1 MKTLESSNRFSG
13 GRDDS
18 PSLRPGPRYLSTL
31 PEVHALVATV
41 LQAGA
46 FAFDVETLGV
56 LEHHPDLEEFVEQQV
71 RSHVLGLKTT
81 SELVIERTRSAKVE
95 AMTKSIALDPHR
107 NEVIWMG
114 IATSEH
120 SWAIPVGHPKGEIL
134 TEEERGDG
142 TTIPPAGYRK
152 ILKSGTESI
161 AKARYLK
168 PAVYSD
174 PPEQLSRTEVFEALK
189 PLFFDSGILKV
200 GHNVKFDAR
209 TIAKYYGEIPVGP
222 FRDTMLLQHALDE
235 NISSFR
241 LTSLIA
247 NHFHD
252 HDPYAKHGK
261 VGAVIGHTPF
271 SIACDYVHLD
281 ARWTWLLYQRLARS
295 VNAAGKLVEVVKQ
308 DSEVL
313 EVLMAMEHDGMCVNR
328 EGMAALGEELDE
340 QMQEIHSEITALTY
354 PGFNPDSVKDKRLFL
369 FDKKTDGGLG
379 LKPNKE
385 TEKGQASV
393 DHDSL
398 KALEDKHP
406 VIPLFLSWSEC
417 KKLKSTYV
425 DGLLEKIN
433 KGRLHPNFHLHRTA
447 TGRLSSSD
455 PNLQNIPRDSSIRG
469 LFKADSD
476 CTLIVADYDQIE
488 LRVMAMFSRDSNMM
502 DIFHKGID
510 IHSGAAALIFDK
522 SVNTITS
529 EERQLGKAANFLT
542 AYGGG
547 SAKLAATT
555 GITQTR
561 AKFVINQYY
570 EQFSGLSKWKRKIV
584 AQAQT
589 DGFVTTISGRRRR
602 LPDINSSKEDLRAR
616 AERQAVNA
624 VVQGSA
630 SDICK
635 KAMIK
640 AFPVVTAFG
649 GKLLVQVHDELVV
662 NVPDTDDVDLKAEAL
677 REAMGHSK
685 VIKDVPL
692 IVSSHSGRTWA
703 EAKGQ

>member
-1 MKTLESSNRFSG
+1 MH
-13 GRDDS
+13 
-18 PSLRPGPRYLSTL
+18 PGPHYLSTL
-31 PEVHALVATV
+31 SEVHSVVATV
-41 LQAGA
+41 LQAGL
-46 FAFDVETLGV
+46 FAFDVETIGV
-56 LEHHPDLEEFVEQQV
+56 IEHHPDLEDFVEQQA

-81 SELVIERTRSAKVE
+81 SDSVIERTRSSKTE

-107 NEVIWMG
+107 NEVIWVG
-114 IATSEH
+114 IATSGH
-120 SWAIPVGHPKGEIL
+120 SWAIPVGHPRGEIVE
-134 TEEERGDG
+134 EEERGDG
-142 TTIPPAGYRK
+142 TTVPPVGYRK
-152 ILKSGTESI
+152 ILKNGTEST

-168 PAVYSD
+168 PAVYDD

-189 PLFFDSGILKV
+189 PLFFDPNIIKV

-209 TIAKYYGEIPVGP
+209 TIAKYYGELPVGP

-247 NHFHD
+247 HNFQD
-252 HDPYAKHGK
+252 HNPYARHGK
-261 VGAVIGHTPF
+261 VGAVIGYTPF

-295 VNAAGKLVEVVKQ
+295 VSNTDKLVDVVKQ

-313 EVLMAMEHDGMCVNR
+313 EVLMSMEHDGMCVTR
-328 EGMAALGEELDE
+328 SGMATLGEELDG
-340 QMQEIHSEITALTY
+340 QMKDIHLEITALTY

-369 FDKKTDGGLG
+369 FGGKLVGGLG

-393 DHDSL
+393 DQESL
-398 KALEDKHP
+398 KVLEGKHP

-433 KGRLHPNFHLHRTA
+433 KERLHPNFHLHRTA

-469 LFKADSD
+469 LFKADPD

-488 LRVMAMFSRDSNMM
+488 LRVMAMFSRDPNMM
-502 DIFHKGID
+502 DIFDKGID
-510 IHSGAAALIFDK
+510 IHSGAAALVFEKAVSD
-522 SVNTITS
+522 VTS

-547 SAKLAATT
+547 SGKLAATA

-570 EQFSGLSKWKRKIV
+570 EQFSGLTKWKRKVV

-602 LPDINSSKEDLRAR
+602 LPDINSPKEELRAR

-640 AFPVVTAFG
+640 AFPVVTSFG

-662 NVPDTDDVDLKAEAL
+662 NVPDTDDVDFKAEAL
-677 REAMGHSK
+677 REAMGHGK

-692 IVSSHSGRTWA
+692 IVSSHSGGTWS
-703 EAKGQ
+703 EAKG

>member
-1 MKTLESSNRFSG
+1 MESSKRFSG
-13 GRDDS
+13 GRVV
-18 PSLRPGPRYLSTL
+18 PPFVLPGPRYLSTV
-31 PEVHALVATV
+31 PEIHALVATV

-56 LEHHPDLEEFVEQQV
+56 LEHHPDLEASVEHQV
-71 RSHVLGLKTT
+71 RSHVLGLKTP
-81 SELVIERTRSAKVE
+81 SESVIERTRSSKTE
-95 AMTKSIALDPHR
+95 SMTKSIALDPHR
-107 NEVIWMG
+107 NEVIWVG

-120 SWAIPVGHPKGEIL
+120 SWAIPVGHPIGEVL

-142 TTIPPAGYRK
+142 TTVPPAGYRK
-152 ILKSGTESI
+152 ILKNGTESM
-161 AKARYLK
+161 ARARYLK
-168 PAVYSD
+168 PAVYAD
-174 PPEQLSRTEVFEALK
+174 PPKQLSRTEVFDALK
-189 PLFFDSGILKV
+189 PLFFNPDVIKV

-209 TIAKYYGEIPVGP
+209 TIAKYYGELPVGP
-222 FRDTMLLQHALDE
+222 FHDTMLLQHVLDE

-247 NHFHD
+247 NHFHE
-252 HDPYAKHGK
+252 HDPYAKYGK
-261 VGAVIGHTPF
+261 LGAVIGHTPF
-271 SIACDYVHLD
+271 SVACDYVHLD
-281 ARWTWLLYQRLARS
+281 ARWTWLLYQRLSRS
-295 VNAAGKLVEVVKQ
+295 VNNIDKLFDVFKQ

-313 EVLMAMEHDGMCVNR
+313 EVLMSMEHEGMCVNR
-328 EGMAALGEELDE
+328 EGMATLGEELSE
-340 QMQEIHSEITALTY
+340 QMQEIHSEITALTH

-369 FDKKTDGGLG
+369 FSQKADGGLG

-393 DHDSL
+393 DQEAL
-398 KALEDKHP
+398 KALKDKHP
-406 VIPLFLSWSEC
+406 VIPLFLAWAEC

-447 TGRLSSSD
+447 TGRLSSSA
-455 PNLQNIPRDSSIRG
+455 PNLQNVPRDSNIRG
-469 LFKADSD
+469 LFKADPD

-488 LRVMAMFSRDSNMM
+488 LRVMAMFSRDPNML
-502 DIFHKGID
+502 DIFDKGID
-510 IHSGAAALIFDK
+510 IHSGAAALVFDK
-522 SVNTITS
+522 PITDVTS
-529 EERQLGKAANFLT
+529 EERQIGKATNFLT

-547 SAKLAATT
+547 AGKLAATA

-570 EQFSGLSKWKRKIV
+570 EQFSGLSKWKRKVV

-602 LPDINSSKEDLRAR
+602 LPDINSAQEELRAR

-640 AFPVVTAFG
+640 AFPVVAAFG

-662 NVPDTDDVDLKAEAL
+662 NIPDTDDVELKAEAL
-677 REAMGHSK
+677 REAMGHGK

-692 IVSSHSGRTWA
+692 IVSSHSGDTWS
-703 EAKGQ
+703 EAKG

>member
-1 MKTLESSNRFSG
+1 
-13 GRDDS
+13 
-18 PSLRPGPRYLSTL
+18 LRPGPRYLLTL
-31 PEVHALVATV
+31 SEVHDLVATV
-41 LQAGA
+41 LEVGA
-46 FAFDVETLGV
+46 FAFDVETLGIV
-56 LEHHPDLEEFVEQQV
+56 EHHPDLEECVEQQV
-71 RSHVLGLKTT
+71 RSHVLGLKTS
-81 SELVIERTRSAKVE
+81 SEVTIERTRSSKME

-107 NEVIWMG
+107 NEVIWVG

-120 SWAIPVGHPKGEIL
+120 SWAIPVGHPIGEIL
-134 TEEERGDG
+134 EKEERGDG
-142 TTIPPAGYRK
+142 TTVPPAGYRK
-152 ILKSGTESI
+152 KLKNGMEST
-161 AKARYLK
+161 AKSRYLK

-174 PPEQLSRTEVFEALK
+174 PPEQLSRTDVFEALK
-189 PLFFDSGILKV
+189 PLFFDPEILKI

-209 TIAKYYGEIPVGP
+209 TIAKYYGELPVGP
-222 FRDTMLLQHALDE
+222 FHDTMLLQHTLDE
-235 NISSFR
+235 NIMSFR

-247 NHFHD
+247 HNFHD
-252 HDPYAKHGK
+252 HNPYARHGK
-261 VGAVIGHTPF
+261 VGAVIGRTPF
-271 SIACDYVHLD
+271 SIACEYVHLD
-281 ARWTWLLYQRLARS
+281 ARWTWLLYQRLALS
-295 VNAAGKLVEVVKQ
+295 VGKTDKLIDVVKQ

-328 EGMAALGEELDE
+328 SGMAALGEELDG
-340 QMQEIHSEITALTY
+340 QMKDIHSEITALTY

-369 FDKKTDGGLG
+369 FGKKDDGGLA

-393 DHDSL
+393 DQESL
-398 KALEDKHP
+398 KALESKHP

-433 KGRLHPNFHLHRTA
+433 NERLHPNFHLHRTS

-469 LFKADSD
+469 LFKADTD

-488 LRVMAMFSRDSNMM
+488 LRVMAMFSRDPNMM
-502 DIFHKGID
+502 DIFDKGID
-510 IHSGAAALIFDK
+510 IHSGAAALVFDK
-522 SVNTITS
+522 AVTDVTS

-547 SAKLAATT
+547 SGKLAATA

-570 EQFSGLSKWKRKIV
+570 EQFSGLTKWKRKIV
-584 AQAQT
+584 AQAQR
-589 DGFVTTISGRRRR
+589 DGYVTTISGRRRR
-602 LPDINSSKEDLRAR
+602 LPDINSPKEELRAR

-662 NVPDTDDVDLKAEAL
+662 NVPDTDDVDCKSEAL

-692 IVSSHSGRTWA
+692 IVSSHSGVTWY
-703 EAKGQ
+703 EAKG

>member
-1 MKTLESSNRFSG
+1 MKTLDSSNKFSG
-13 GRDDS
+13 GRSSS
-18 PSLRPGPRYLSTL
+18 PSLLPGPRYLLTL
-31 PEVHALVATV
+31 SEVHEVVAIVT
-41 LQAGA
+41 QAGA

-81 SELVIERTRSAKVE
+81 SESVIERTRTTKVD
-95 AMTKSIALDPHR
+95 ATTKSIALDPHR

-114 IATSEH
+114 IATHGH
-120 SWAIPVGHPKGEIL
+120 SWAIPMGHPKGEIIE
-134 TEEERGDG
+134 EEERGDG
-142 TTIPPAGYRK
+142 KTVPPANYRK
-152 ILKSGTESI
+152 ILKDGTGSM

-174 PPEQLSRTEVFEALK
+174 PPEQLSRTEVFAALK
-189 PLFFDSGILKV
+189 PLFFDPAILKV

-209 TIAKYYGEIPVGP
+209 TIAKYYGELPVGP
-222 FRDTMLLQHALDE
+222 FHDTMLLQHTLDE
-235 NISSFR
+235 NLPSFR

-247 NHFHD
+247 NNFHG
-252 HDPYAKHGK
+252 HDPYARHGK

-281 ARWTWLLYQRLARS
+281 ARWTWLLYQRLVRS
-295 VNAAGKLVEVVKQ
+295 VKGIDKLMDVVTQ

-313 EVLMAMEHDGMCVNR
+313 EVLMDMEHNGMCVNR
-328 EGMAALGEELDE
+328 SGMATLGEELDGK
-340 QMQEIHSEITALTY
+340 MQETHLEITALTY

-369 FDKKTDGGLG
+369 FDKKADGGLG

-393 DHDSL
+393 DHESL
-398 KALEDKHP
+398 KALESKHP
-406 VIPLFLSWSEC
+406 VIPLFLAWSEY

-433 KGRLHPNFHLHRTA
+433 KERLHPNFHLHRTA
-447 TGRLSSSD
+447 TGRLSSSN

-469 LFKADSD
+469 LFKADPD

-488 LRVMAMFSRDSNMM
+488 LRVMAMFSRDPNMM
-502 DIFHKGID
+502 DIFLKGID
-510 IHSGAAALIFDK
+510 IHSGAAALVFDK
-522 SVNTITS
+522 AVAEVTP

-547 SAKLAATT
+547 SAKLAATA

-570 EQFSGLSKWKRKIV
+570 EQFSGLTKWKRKVV
-584 AQAQT
+584 AQAQR

-602 LPDINSSKEDLRAR
+602 LTDINSPKEELRSR

-640 AFPVVTAFG
+640 AFPAVTAFG

-662 NVPDTDDVDLKAEAL
+662 NVPDTGDVDLKAEAL
-677 REAMGHSK
+677 REAMGHLK

-692 IVSSHSGRTWA
+692 IVSSHSGLTWY
-703 EAKGQ
+703 EAKG

>member
-1 MKTLESSNRFSG
+1 MKTLDSSNKFSG
-13 GRDDS
+13 GRGGS
-18 PSLRPGPRYLSTL
+18 PSLLPGPRYLVTL
-31 PEVHALVATV
+31 SEVHEAVATV
-41 LQAGA
+41 TQAGA

-56 LEHHPDLEEFVEQQV
+56 LEHHPDLGEFVEQQV

-81 SELVIERTRSAKVE
+81 SESVIERARATKVQ
-95 AMTKSIALDPHR
+95 AISKSIALDPHR

-114 IATSEH
+114 IATNGH
-120 SWAIPVGHPKGEIL
+120 SWAIPMGHPKGEII
-134 TEEERGDG
+134 EEEVRGEG
-142 TTIPPAGYRK
+142 KTVPPANYRK
-152 ILKSGTESI
+152 ILKDGTESM

-174 PPEQLSRTEVFEALK
+174 PPEQLSRTEVFAALK
-189 PLFFDSGILKV
+189 PLFFDPSILKV

-209 TIAKYYGEIPVGP
+209 TIAKYYYGELPVGP
-222 FRDTMLLQHALDE
+222 FHDTMLLQHALDE
-235 NISSFR
+235 NLSSFR
-241 LTSLIA
+241 LTSLISH
-247 NHFHD
+247 NFHD
-252 HDPYAKHGK
+252 HDPYARHGK
-261 VGAVIGHTPF
+261 VGAVIGRTPF

-295 VNAAGKLVEVVKQ
+295 VKGINKLIDVVTQ

-328 EGMAALGEELDE
+328 DGMAALGEELDGK
-340 QMQEIHSEITALTY
+340 MQEIHSEITALTY

-369 FDKKTDGGLG
+369 FDKKADGGLG

-393 DHDSL
+393 DHESL
-398 KALEDKHP
+398 KALEAKHP
-406 VIPLFLSWSEC
+406 VIPLFLEWSEC

-469 LFKADSD
+469 LFKADPD

-488 LRVMAMFSRDSNMM
+488 LRVMAMFSRDPNMM
-502 DIFHKGID
+502 DIFLKGID
-510 IHSGAAALIFDK
+510 IHSGAAALVFDK
-522 SVNTITS
+522 AVAEVTPA
-529 EERQLGKAANFLT
+529 ERQLGKAANFLT

-547 SAKLAATT
+547 SAKLAATA

-570 EQFSGLSKWKRKIV
+570 EQFSGLTKWKRKIV
-584 AQAQT
+584 ALAQR

-602 LPDINSSKEDLRAR
+602 LPDINSPKEELRSR

-630 SDICK
+630 SDICE

-662 NVPDTDDVDLKAEAL
+662 NVPDTGDVDLKAEAL
-677 REAMGHSK
+677 REAMGHLK

-692 IVSSHSGRTWA
+692 IVSSHSGATWS
-703 EAKGQ
+703 EAKG

>member
-1 MKTLESSNRFSG
+1 M
-13 GRDDS
+13 
-18 PSLRPGPRYLSTL
+18 RPGPRYVLALS
-31 PEVHALVATV
+31 EVHELVATV
-41 LQAGA
+41 REVGA
-46 FAFDVETLGV
+46 FAFDVETVGIV
-56 LEHHPDLEEFVEQQV
+56 EHHPDLEEFVEQQV
-71 RSHVLGLKTT
+71 RIHVLGLKTS
-81 SELVIERTRSAKVE
+81 SEATIERARASKVE

-107 NEVIWMG
+107 NEVIWVG
-114 IATSEH
+114 IATSGH
-120 SWAIPVGHPKGEIL
+120 SWAIPVGHPRGEIL
-134 TEEERGDG
+134 EEEERGDG
-142 TTIPPAGYRK
+142 TSVPPVGYRK
-152 ILKSGTESI
+152 KLKNGMEST

-174 PPEQLSRTEVFEALK
+174 PPEQLSRTDVFEALK
-189 PLFFDSGILKV
+189 PLFFDPAILKV

-209 TIAKYYGEIPVGP
+209 TIAKYYGELPVGP
-222 FRDTMLLQHALDE
+222 FHDTMLLQHVLDE

-247 NHFHD
+247 SNFHD
-252 HDPYAKHGK
+252 HNPYERYGK
-261 VGAVIGHTPF
+261 VGAVIGYTPF
-271 SIACDYVHLD
+271 SVACDYVHLD
-281 ARWTWLLYQRLARS
+281 ARWTWLLYQRLIQAIKAS
-295 VNAAGKLVEVVKQ
+295 DKLEDVVDQ

-328 EGMAALGEELDE
+328 EGMASLGEELDGR
-340 QMQEIHSEITALTY
+340 MQEIRSEITALTY
-354 PGFNPDSVKDKRLFL
+354 PGFNPDSVKDKRQFL
-369 FDKKTDGGLG
+369 FNKKSDGGLG

-398 KALEDKHP
+398 KAMESKHP

-433 KGRLHPNFHLHRTA
+433 KERLHPNFHLHRTA

-469 LFKADSD
+469 LFKADPG

-488 LRVMAMFSRDSNMM
+488 LRVMAMFSRDPNMM

-510 IHSGAAALIFDK
+510 IHSGAAALVFNK
-522 SVNTITS
+522 SVEDVTS
-529 EERQLGKAANFLT
+529 EERQLGKATNFLT

-547 SAKLAATT
+547 AMKLAATA

-570 EQFSGLSKWKRKIV
+570 EQFSGLTKWKRKIV
-584 AQAQT
+584 SQAQT

-602 LPDINSSKEDLRAR
+602 LTDINSPKEELRAR

-640 AFPVVTAFG
+640 SFPVVASFG

-662 NVPDTDDVDLKAEAL
+662 NVPSTDDVDLKAEAL
-677 REAMGHSK
+677 RDAMGHSK

-692 IVSSHSGRTWA
+692 IVSSHSGTTWS
-703 EAKGQ
+703 EAKG